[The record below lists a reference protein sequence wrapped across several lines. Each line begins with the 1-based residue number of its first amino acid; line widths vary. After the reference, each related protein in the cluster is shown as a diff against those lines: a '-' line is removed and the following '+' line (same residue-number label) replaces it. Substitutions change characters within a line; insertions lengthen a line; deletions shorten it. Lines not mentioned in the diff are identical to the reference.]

1 MFVNFIQQSETL
13 RRLLF
18 NHHPEINED
27 NISLYSSAELQDLLS
42 DVMVGDT
49 FVSSSDISYD
59 NGEFVF
65 SEELQDGDANFTN
78 LLNDFLQNDDVKN
91 IVDVDGS
98 GTLGIDEINDFLA
111 AVEALD
117 QNSED
122 ISMNDMFSAIQSI
135 ENGTFA
141 DFFTEETDEVASEN
155 LLADAVNPNK
165 NTDGTRK
172 TGGKRNGGS
181 SDDVDNSSSNEDYST
196 MPFEKLEPLK
206 STQEGVVKAAQEKL
220 DAAYAGE
227 TDAIIDAQADYD
239 DKKLAYEE
247 ALANDESVS
256 AELKTQQEDNQTNI
270 QNQKNTINDV
280 KSNIDSKD
288 NEIASKKSAIST
300 GESTIT
306 GLKNAISKLESQTSE
321 DSEIQ
326 DEITS
331 QLNSAKDKLEAAE
344 AKLETDKADLIQL
357 EADKADLETKLQEEE
372 ANLTA
377 LEEERATIEASI
389 LLNCGEATKEAL
401 EAFKTAE
408 SNLDSVK
415 ATEIANAKSELASAQ
430 SKLDEIN
437 AAYNDKNVKHVE
449 KEHAVND
456 FGNVEQLYKNMGL
469 DEKGLNFEVF
479 ASAIEGYSNLT
490 EEQRASGFL
499 GIFDTTQGTNDDR
512 YYLLDLNTF
521 ELVGQSEL
529 KTGSGNMDN
538 IVTANKH
545 NSHATL
551 SGFEMVGA
559 EYYSNSMEK
568 RALRLIGLEE
578 GINDNAMSKGTVV
591 HYTVNNN
598 TWGCKGFPPVKTNG
612 RIDKEATYELM
623 RELFP
628 ENAIIYTHPTDERYW
643 DMSELYA

>member
-13 RRLLF
+13 KRLLF
-18 NHHPEINED
+18 NYHPELNED
-27 NISLYSSAELQDLLS
+27 NISLYSSAELQDFLS
-42 DVMVGDT
+42 DVIVGDT

-59 NGEFVF
+59 NGEIVF

-141 DFFTEETDEVASEN
+141 DLFTEETNETPEVEN
-155 LLADAVNPNK
+155 VNANNNVDK
-165 NTDGTRK
+165 ARKSDGSGR
-172 TGGKRNGGS
+172 GDS
-181 SDDVDNSSSNEDYST
+181 SDSSDTGASNEDIST

-206 STQEGVVKAAQEKL
+206 ETQEGVVKTAKEKL

-227 TDAIIDAQADYD
+227 TDAIKSAQADYD
-239 DKKLAYEE
+239 SKKQAYEE

-256 AELKTQQEDNQTNI
+256 AELKAQQQENQTNI
-270 QNQKNTINDV
+270 ENQKNTINDL

-288 NEIASKKSAIST
+288 NEISSKKAEIST
-300 GESTIT
+300 GESNIS
-306 GLKNAISKLESQTSE
+306 GLKNAISKLESQTSD
-321 DSEIQ
+321 DSEVQ
-326 DEITS
+326 DEIES
-331 QLNSAKDKLEAAE
+331 QLRAAKGKLETAQT
-344 AKLETDKADLIQL
+344 KLETDKAALIQL
-357 EADKADLETKLQEEE
+357 EADKADLEAKLQEEE
-372 ANLTA
+372 GNLVP
-377 LEEERATIEASI
+377 LEDEKADIEASI
-389 LLNCGEATKEAL
+389 LLNCSDATKTAL
-401 EAFKTAE
+401 EAFQAAE
-408 SNLDSVK
+408 KNLDSVK
-415 ATEIANAKSELASAQ
+415 ANEIANAKAELASAQ

-437 AAYNDKNVKHVE
+437 AAYNEKNVKHVE

-499 GIFDTTQGTNDDR
+499 GIFDTTQGSNDDR
-512 YYLLDLNTF
+512 YYLLNLNTF

-551 SGFEMVGA
+551 SGFEMVGS

-598 TWGCKGFPPVKTNG
+598 TWGCKGFPPVRTNG